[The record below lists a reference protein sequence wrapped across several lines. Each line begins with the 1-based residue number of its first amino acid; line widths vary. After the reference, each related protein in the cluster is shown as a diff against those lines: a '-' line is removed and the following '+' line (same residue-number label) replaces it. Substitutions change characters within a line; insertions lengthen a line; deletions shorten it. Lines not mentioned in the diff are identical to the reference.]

1 MAGLPCRTAG
11 VGRARVIWRG
21 EVYAIDLCHP
31 VVREP
36 EFRRP
41 AVVVSVDT
49 LNNGPGGLV
58 IIVPITSAAYG

>member
-1 MAGLPCRTAG
+1 M
-11 VGRARVIWRG
+11 IWRG

-58 IIVPITSAAYG
+58 IIVPMTSAAYG